1 MSAREF
7 SFSPLSPLVCCR
19 WPIVDRRI
27 IKNAVF
33 VFFVLLENIFQALP
47 GSILKNFCLIRY
59 CRFDL
64 VVFQALPE
72 SILRNFLPIRYCGFD
87 LVVFRVLPESIL
99 KNFA

>member
-1 MSAREF
+1 LLPVAN
-7 SFSPLSPLVCCR
+7 CR
-19 WPIVDRRI
+19 PSDN
-27 IKNAVF
+27 KNAVF

-47 GSILKNFCLIRY
+47 DSILKNFCLIRY

-72 SILRNFLPIRYCGFD
+72 SILRNFLPIRYCRFD